1 MALIKD
7 NKAQA
12 DNWHYLNEESPDLS
26 QASIVSLEYWQKN
39 KAALTQQK
47 TLGLRIL
54 GDTDPS
60 EFIDELA
67 NFDVIAIEIPAFTDG
82 RAYSLAK
89 TLRDKYGYS
98 GELRAI
104 GEVLPDQALY
114 LTRVGFNA
122 LELASEEL
130 RELALKK
137 LAAFSVFYQT
147 ATKVS

>member
-12 DNWHYLNEESPDLS
+12 DNWHYLNEESPELS
-26 QASIVSLEYWQKN
+26 QASIVNLEYWQQN
-39 KAALTQQK
+39 KATLIQQK
-47 TLGLRIL
+47 ALGLRIL

-67 NFDVIAIEIPAFTDG
+67 NFDVIAIEIPVFTDG
-82 RAYSLAK
+82 RGYSLAK
-89 TLRDKYGYS
+89 TLREKYNYT

-104 GEVLPDQALY
+104 GDVLPDQALY
-114 LTRVGFNA
+114 LTRVGFNS

-130 RELALKK
+130 RELALEK